1 MKVKTTVTETVTYQ
15 FWVEVPDD
23 ATDEQIDDAAREEWG
38 THPDRKPVDYEC
50 DIEADY
56 PVSDESRSYGP
67 RK

>member
-1 MKVKTTVTETVTYQ
+1 MKVKATVTETSTYTI
-15 FWVEVPDD
+15 WVDVPDD
-23 ATDEQIDDAAREEWG
+23 ATDDQIDDAAREEWG
-38 THPDRKPVDYEC
+38 ANPGRKPVGYEC